1 MDCLDALVPTITQI
15 MNISLTTG
23 VVPQSFKHALVKPL
37 LKKSNLDPECLKNY
51 RPISNLP
58 FLSKVIERVVVAQI
72 LAHFEQHSLLEQFQ
86 SAYRKCRST
95 ETALVRVLNDLLR
108 TSDSGRASMLS
119 MLDPSAAFDTLDH
132 EILLTRFSAT
142 FGR

>member
-1 MDCLDALVPTITQI
+1 MSESYIKDLIVKMPKESCDLDPIPAFLFMDCLDALVPTITQI

-58 FLSKVIERVVVAQI
+58 FLSKVLERVVLAQI
-72 LAHFEQHSLLEQFQ
+72 IAHFE
-86 SAYRKCRST
+86 
-95 ETALVRVLNDLLR
+95 
-108 TSDSGRASMLS
+108 
-119 MLDPSAAFDTLDH
+119 
-132 EILLTRFSAT
+132 
-142 FGR
+142 